1 MPSKIILEFRCY
13 SVKKLSTENL
23 EKYGKNIEAL
33 FINIAWGEKGQ
44 NMEDFIKLKI
54 ENNSFMR
61 KGIVFV
67 WTPK

>member
-1 MPSKIILEFRCY
+1 M
-13 SVKKLSTENL
+13 
-23 EKYGKNIEAL
+23 EKFGKNIEAL

-44 NMEDFIKLKI
+44 TMEDFIKLKI
-54 ENNSFMR
+54 DNNAFMR